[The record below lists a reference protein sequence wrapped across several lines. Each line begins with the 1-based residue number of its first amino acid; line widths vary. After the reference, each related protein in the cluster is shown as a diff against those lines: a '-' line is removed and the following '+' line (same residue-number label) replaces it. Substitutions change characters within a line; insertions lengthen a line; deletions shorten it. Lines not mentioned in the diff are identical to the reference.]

1 MSQLDEKVDLRVSRT
16 QNALQTALLTLLEKS
31 PFTKIT
37 VHTICKSAGV
47 SRATFYMHYQDKYA
61 LLRVCLER
69 LWGEMDQEPG
79 DQKELIRRV
88 VALTHQHARLLKNV
102 TYNDSN
108 QELSQMLSES
118 MVIAMI
124 QQLKE
129 RKARGDRYP
138 VPEEILARFI
148 SGGVAYLLI
157 WWMMENCA
165 IPLEEM
171 TEHLTVL
178 AEHLEALAIAP
189 PMGEKVSKPDRVN

>member
-1 MSQLDEKVDLRVSRT
+1 MSQLGEKIDLRVSRT

-37 VHTICKSAGV
+37 VHTICKFAGV

-69 LWGEMDQEPG
+69 IWGEMNQEPG
-79 DQKELIRRV
+79 DQKEMIRRV
-88 VALTHQHARLLKNV
+88 VALTYQHARLFKNI

-118 MVIAMI
+118 MVTAMI
-124 QQLKE
+124 EQLKE
-129 RKARGDRYP
+129 HKTQGDRCP
-138 VPEEILARFI
+138 VPEQILARFV
-148 SGGVAYLLI
+148 SGGMAHLLI
-157 WWMMENCA
+157 WWMMENCS

-171 TEHLTVL
+171 TEHLNIL
-178 AEHLEALAIAP
+178 AEHLKSLA
-189 PMGEKVSKPDRVN
+189 MGPDNGEGSPGA